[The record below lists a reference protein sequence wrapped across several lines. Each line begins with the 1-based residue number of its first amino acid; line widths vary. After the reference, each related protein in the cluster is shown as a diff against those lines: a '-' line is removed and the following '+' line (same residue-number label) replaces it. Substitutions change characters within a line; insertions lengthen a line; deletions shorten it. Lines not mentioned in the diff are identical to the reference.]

1 MPFPPVNTQIACPV
15 CRQPITIQVRQIID
29 VNEEPQLKRDLLSNR
44 LNAFTCPV
52 CKNAGAL
59 ASPFLYHDADKELAL
74 LFIPMNLNV
83 READQ
88 QRMIGK
94 LRRPSDQPAAR
105 KRKAYLCSRNSSSFV
120 RR

>member
-52 CKNAGAL
+52 
-59 ASPFLYHDADKELAL
+59 S
-74 LFIPMNLNV
+74 
-83 READQ
+83 
-88 QRMIGK
+88 
-94 LRRPSDQPAAR
+94 AR
-105 KRKAYLCSRNSSSFV
+105 SCAC
-120 RR
+120 